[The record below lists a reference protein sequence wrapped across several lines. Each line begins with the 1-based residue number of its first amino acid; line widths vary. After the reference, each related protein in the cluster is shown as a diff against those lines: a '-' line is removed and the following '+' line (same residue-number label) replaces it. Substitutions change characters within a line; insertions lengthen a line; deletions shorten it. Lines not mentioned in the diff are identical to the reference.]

1 MIYSG
6 VSFTYWINK
15 SIICFPSIRVE
26 DRFIKV
32 YFSLDDWTKC
42 LCFTIWNNLWIDFH
56 SSILIISFY
65 ESGYWLFL
73 CSSSLFKFSGG
84 SSLSLSSEITFI
96 HLYLSSYFLFEFLY
110 SIKIDDL
117 SEYAEISVNSFS
129 IIPRGFTRF
138 L

>member
-65 ESGYWLFL
+65 ESECWLFL